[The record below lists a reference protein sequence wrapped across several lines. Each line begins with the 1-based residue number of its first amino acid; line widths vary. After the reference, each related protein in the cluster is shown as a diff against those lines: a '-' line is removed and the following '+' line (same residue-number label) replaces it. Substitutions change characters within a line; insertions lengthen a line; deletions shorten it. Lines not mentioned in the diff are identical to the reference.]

1 VQQKAPKPL
10 GLLPRHVQTWFVA
23 GIAGLMVLIILFTG
37 NTSSTPPGPVIPK
50 LPSPIDPNQARIQ
63 EYRDRIDEQARRLAA
78 EQAELAVAKRALAG
92 VPGASPQGPPSEGSD
107 DASAAPDPA
116 RAVEQEQRQREYR
129 ALFADNLALS
139 LRPREGSVTS
149 AAATRP
155 TQAPTPPS
163 LASTPTTSASTLPA
177 PSLPTP
183 PTLAAN
189 APVPT
194 PPLTPPTSTQPPAPT
209 AAAPLDS
216 DSAYTL
222 REGTIIETVLTNRLD
237 GSYAGPVNC
246 LVTTPVYASDF
257 QHVLIPRGSRVLG
270 EARPVS
276 QLDQRRLA
284 VAFHRLLLPN
294 GRAVSLDTFKG
305 LNQIGE
311 TGLKDQVDRHYLEIF
326 GASLAVG
333 AIAGLAQVETRTGV
347 NESWGETY
355 RQGVSTSLAQSS
367 LHILD
372 RFLNR
377 LPTLTIREGH
387 RIKVYL
393 SADLTLPA
401 YRDDPAVPV
410 IRH

>member
-1 VQQKAPKPL
+1 
-10 GLLPRHVQTWFVA
+10 
-23 GIAGLMVLIILFTG
+23 MVLIILFTG
-37 NTSSTPPGPVIPK
+37 NISSTPPGSVIPK
-50 LPSPIDPNQARIQ
+50 PPSAIDPNQARIQ

-92 VPGASPQGPPSEGSD
+92 VPGAAPQVPPSEGAD
-107 DASAAPDPA
+107 NATAPDPVS
-116 RAVEQEQRQREYR
+116 AVEQEQRQREYR

-149 AAATRP
+149 PGAASPTRSSTP
-155 TQAPTPPS
+155 LSLAPTP
-163 LASTPTTSASTLPA
+163 TTDVLPLPA

-183 PTLAAN
+183 PIPAAH
-189 APVPT
+189 AAAPT
-194 PPLTPPTSTQPPAPT
+194 PPPAPSASAPPPPTQ
-209 AAAPLDS
+209 AAAPPDRAS
-216 DSAYTL
+216 SYVL

-246 LVTTPVYASDF
+246 LVTTPVYAADF

-270 EARPVS
+270 EASPVT
-276 QLDQRRLA
+276 QLDQQRLA

-294 GRAVSLDTFKG
+294 GGAVSLDTFKG

-326 GASLAVG
+326 GASLAIG